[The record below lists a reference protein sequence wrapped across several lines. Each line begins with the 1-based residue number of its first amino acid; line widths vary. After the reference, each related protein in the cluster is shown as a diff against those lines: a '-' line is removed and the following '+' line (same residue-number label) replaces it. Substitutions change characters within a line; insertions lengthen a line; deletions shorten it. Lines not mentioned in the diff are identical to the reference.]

1 MIFTK
6 FYRSDQQRA
15 LESVVIG
22 AVARTNAVV
31 TLIPIT
37 VLKTRY
43 EVCISRM
50 TVYCHYSDH
59 YNLDNC
65 FQMLINLYIL
75 MFNCR
80 KKITEVKIGCAWK
93 KSSTITWFKF
103 CFLQSGLFDYKSIP
117 RGLAHMYQTEG
128 LRG

>member
-1 MIFTK
+1 MILTK

-75 MFNCR
+75 MLSEVNNRSQDWVCV
-80 KKITEVKIGCAWK
+80 KKILNNNLI
-93 KSSTITWFKF
+93 
-103 CFLQSGLFDYKSIP
+103 
-117 RGLAHMYQTEG
+117 
-128 LRG
+128 

>member
-1 MIFTK
+1 MCPWSWYLFFIYPYAQDKISVSISAIYPILLFKDNYKKNCNFMIFTK

-59 YNLDNC
+59 
-65 FQMLINLYIL
+65 
-75 MFNCR
+75 
-80 KKITEVKIGCAWK
+80 
-93 KSSTITWFKF
+93 
-103 CFLQSGLFDYKSIP
+103 
-117 RGLAHMYQTEG
+117 
-128 LRG
+128 

>member
-1 MIFTK
+1 MILTK

-43 EVCISRM
+43 EVCIARK
-50 TVYCHYSDH
+50 TVYCLYSDH

-80 KKITEVKIGCAWK
+80 
-93 KSSTITWFKF
+93 
-103 CFLQSGLFDYKSIP
+103 
-117 RGLAHMYQTEG
+117 M
-128 LRG
+128 

>member
-50 TVYCHYSDH
+50 FGTPSLFRSRLHY
-59 YNLDNC
+59 YLDKC
-65 FQMLINLYIL
+65 LQLLFIYTFCALTKAQ
-75 MFNCR
+75 
-80 KKITEVKIGCAWK
+80 IG
-93 KSSTITWFKF
+93 F
-103 CFLQSGLFDYKSIP
+103 G
-117 RGLAHMYQTEG
+117 
-128 LRG
+128 